1 LIIDRQNFYSSLR
14 NSLVLEL
21 ALIEDLL
28 NHSHI
33 FSGEFL
39 IPNLDNKINKE
50 IRLDGKEEDSK
61 NPPKKV

>member
-1 LIIDRQNFYSSLR
+1 M
-14 NSLVLEL
+14 VLEL